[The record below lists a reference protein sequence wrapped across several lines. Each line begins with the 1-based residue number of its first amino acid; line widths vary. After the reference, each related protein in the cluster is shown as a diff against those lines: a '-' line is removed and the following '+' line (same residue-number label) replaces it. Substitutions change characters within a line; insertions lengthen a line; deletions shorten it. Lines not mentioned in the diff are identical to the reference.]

1 MATVRGDTTDVGTWG
16 TLPVKTIV
24 MKNMKRTL
32 DMFVMEEGKLPQ
44 SIMASQKLKVAS
56 KLSGEYAT
64 VKDGLSSGN
73 SGIGGGFDGT
83 NGALGVKNGVGGRGG
98 GQVNGVAAPM
108 ERSRETEVTRIIQR
122 IDKEKIDK
130 ARQKQEE
137 ARKAGSAGG
146 SSLVLFEPSTGAVGG
161 AMGRGDTAN
170 QLVVSRRA
178 AQSAPRPD
186 WHAPWKLSAVMSGH
200 LGWVRAIAFEPGNEW
215 FVTGAADRTIKVWD
229 LAKVSAGASDGL
241 KLTLTGHINCIR
253 GLAVSPRHP
262 YLFSAGEDKKV
273 MCWDLEYN
281 RVVRHYHGHLSGVHC
296 LSLHPTLDILVTGGR
311 DSVARVWDMRTK
323 QQIHALAGHTNA
335 VGTLATNAVEPQVI
349 TGSHDCQVK
358 LWDLV
363 AGKAMT
369 TLTHHKKAV
378 RALKMHP
385 KEFSFVSAAADNM
398 KKWQA
403 SPLLISH
410 SLLDGVFLNNIS
422 GHNTIINTLAVNEDG
437 VLVSGGDNGSLC
449 MWDYATGYGFQRIDT
464 VAQPGSLD
472 AEAGIFASTFD
483 MSGSRLV
490 TCEADKTVKIW
501 KEDTAATPETHPVDM
516 ADWAKAFQARKR

>member
-1 MATVRGDTTDVGTWG
+1 MKHFCDRRVSHILFHRQRRTLSGVALHKGELILFPFSAIVISFLLLTEASEMAVVADRSGSGDSGQGGRPGVPLKTT
-16 TLPVKTIV
+16 V

-32 DMFVMEEGKLPQ
+32 DMFVQEEGRLAPPLL
-44 SIMASQKLKVAS
+44 ASQKIKIAS
-56 KLSGEYAT
+56 KLGGEYA
-64 VKDGLSSGN
+64 KAKGGFQ
-73 SGIGGGFDGT
+73 GGGARGDVNVAARA
-83 NGALGVKNGVGGRGG
+83 NGGSGAANVGVREGGRAESG
-98 GQVNGVAAPM
+98 AAPA
-108 ERSRETEVTRIIQR
+108 ERMRETEVTRIIQR
-122 IDKEKIDK
+122 IDKEKIDQ

-137 ARKAGSAGG
+137 ARKRGAGG
-146 SSLVLFEPSTGAVGG
+146 EGSLVLFEPSTGTVGG
-161 AMGRGDTAN
+161 PGTADLGN

-178 AQSAPRPD
+178 APSAPRPD
-186 WHAPWKLSAVMSGH
+186 WHAPWKLAAVVSGH
-200 LGWVRAIAFEPGNEW
+200 LGWVRAIAFDPGNEW

-229 LAKVSAGASDGL
+229 LAKVSAGVSDGL

-323 QQIHALAGHTNA
+323 QQIHVLAGHTNA
-335 VGTLATNAVEPQVI
+335 VGTLATNAVDPQVI

-369 TLTHHKKAV
+369 TLTHHKKAI

-385 KEFSFVSAAADNM
+385 REFSFVSAAADNM
-398 KKWQA
+398 KKWQ
-403 SPLLISH
+403 
-410 SLLDGVFLNNIS
+410 
-422 GHNTIINTLAVNEDG
+422 
-437 VLVSGGDNGSLC
+437 VSQL
-449 MWDYATGYGFQRIDT
+449 
-464 VAQPGSLD
+464 
-472 AEAGIFASTFD
+472 
-483 MSGSRLV
+483 
-490 TCEADKTVKIW
+490 
-501 KEDTAATPETHPVDM
+501 
-516 ADWAKAFQARKR
+516 